1 MPTQFSSGP
10 LCTRHGF
17 SDPDRSVIAK
27 MREMTGPSK
36 GKLRGIEARPVFD
49 EIIRHTAA
57 PARVSYREGRV
68 GGVAGWWCEPAGAP
82 ADRAILHLHGGW
94 FNWGKAEA
102 FRSLVGHMARGANAN
117 AFIPDY
123 RLAPEHPFPSATV
136 DAAACLAGMLEG
148 DATVALTGD
157 SAGGNLALV
166 TLTGCSSSHRK
177 RIAGAVV
184 LSPVTDLTLSGES
197 WASRGD
203 ADPIFVKEQVQGL
216 VDAYLAGH
224 APDDPVAS
232 PLFADLSGLPPVRV
246 HVGDAEVLLDDSLRW
261 AEKAAAAGVDVHVDI
276 WDGMPHGFTGN
287 VGELQAA
294 DGALTQIGA
303 FLVERFAARSLA

>member
-1 MPTQFSSGP
+1 MHTPSSSSAF
-10 LCTRHGF
+10 CTRHDF
-17 SDPDRSVIAK
+17 SDRDRSVIAK
-27 MREMTGPSK
+27 FREMTGPSK
-36 GKLRGIEARPVFD
+36 GKLRGIEARPTFD
-49 EIIRHTAA
+49 DIIRHTAV
-57 PARVSYREGRV
+57 PAGVSYRAGRV
-68 GGVAGWWCEPAGAP
+68 GGIAGWWCEPAGAP

-123 RLAPEHPFPSATV
+123 RLAPEHPFPSATI

-148 DATVALTGD
+148 DATIALTGD

-166 TLTGCSSSHRK
+166 TLAGSSPAQRE

-232 PLFADLSGLPPVRV
+232 PLFGDLSGLPPVRV
-246 HVGDAEVLLDDSLRW
+246 HVGDAEVLLDELASVG
-261 AEKAAAAGVDVHVDI
+261 AESGS
-276 WDGMPHGFTGN
+276 G
-287 VGELQAA
+287 
-294 DGALTQIGA
+294 
-303 FLVERFAARSLA
+303 RS

>member
-1 MPTQFSSGP
+1 MNTRFSSGP
-10 LCTRHGF
+10 FCTRHRL
-17 SDPDRSVIAK
+17 SDSDRSVIAK
-27 MREMTGPSK
+27 FREMTGPAK
-36 GKLRGIEARPVFD
+36 GKLRGIEARPAFD
-49 EIIRHTAA
+49 DIIRHTAA
-57 PARVSYREGRV
+57 PASVSYREGRV
-68 GGVAGWWCEPAGAP
+68 GGIAGWWCEPAGAS

-94 FNWGKAEA
+94 FNWGKAET
-102 FRSLVGHMARGANAN
+102 FRSLVGHMARGAHAN

-123 RLAPEHPFPSATV
+123 RLAPEHPFPSATI
-136 DAAACLAGMLEG
+136 DATACLAGMLEG
-148 DATVALTGD
+148 DATVAVTGD

-166 TLTGCSSSHRK
+166 TLAGSSPAQRE

-197 WASRGD
+197 WASRAD

-232 PLFADLSGLPPVRV
+232 PLFADLSGLPPVRF

-287 VGELQAA
+287 VGQMESA
-294 DGALTQIGA
+294 DGALAQIGA
-303 FLVERFAARSLA
+303 FLVERFKARSHV